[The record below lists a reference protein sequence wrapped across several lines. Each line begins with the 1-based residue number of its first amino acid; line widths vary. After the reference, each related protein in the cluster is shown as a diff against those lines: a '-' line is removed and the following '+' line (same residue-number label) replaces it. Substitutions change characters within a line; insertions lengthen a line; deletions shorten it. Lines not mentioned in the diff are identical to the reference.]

1 MIPLLG
7 PRTPFPPLDCA
18 LDDPNGLLAA
28 TRDLTPERLIDAYRH
43 GIFPWS
49 GDDEPVLWWS
59 PDPRMVLPTDELR
72 VTRSLR
78 KLVRQARFEIRA
90 DSAFREVM
98 EACAATPRPGQGG
111 TWITPSM
118 IGAYCELHARGCAH
132 SVEAW
137 RDGRLAG
144 GLYGVALGRMFFGES
159 MFARVT
165 DASKVALVHLVGMLR
180 VRGYP
185 LIDCQQETAHLA
197 SFGARPVPRRLFA
210 ERVAA
215 LVHSAAPAG
224 AWIPLPAEKVL
235 A

>member
-7 PRTPFPPLDCA
+7 PRTPFPPLDAA

-28 TRDLTPERLIDAYRH
+28 TRELTPARLIDAYRH

-78 KLVRQARFEIRA
+78 KLVRQARFDIRA

-111 TWITPSM
+111 TWITSSM
-118 IGAYCELHARGCAH
+118 IDAYCELHARGCAH

-137 RDGRLAG
+137 RDGQLVG

-180 VRGYP
+180 ARGYP

-210 ERVAA
+210 ERLAA
-215 LVHSAAPAG
+215 LVNSAAPAG
-224 AWIPLPAEKVL
+224 AWIPLPADKVL